1 MTEVFLEK
9 EGGNSA
15 GTSVTQVRLYHYRNY
30 PELDLTLAPGLNV
43 LYGQNAQGKT
53 NLLEALYLLSS
64 TRLLRGSKDAEAI
77 LEGESQAR
85 VSAELAP
92 SRTELAIVLE
102 AGKRKI
108 ASLNKVGLPRAA
120 DLIGRLPSVCISA
133 FDMEI
138 VRGSPDSRRL
148 FLDMELSQLS
158 VAYLNHLAAYKR
170 ALEQRNALLRRSQ
183 DELVESLEFEP
194 WEAVLA
200 EHGAAIRAARQ
211 SLVAAL
217 TPHAQALQSALALEE
232 ALRLSYEPK
241 DEARAPEEALRALQT
256 SRTRDV
262 ARGSTSVGPHR
273 DDLAI
278 FVQNR
283 DARYFGSQGQQRTA
297 VLALK
302 LAACLHYRESK
313 GEMPLLLLD
322 DILSDLDES
331 RRRSLVAWI
340 VQNARQALLTCT
352 EPAAAGPG
360 LLEKATLFRV
370 ESGRIAAE

>member
-1 MTEVFLEK
+1 MTKVFLER
-9 EGGNSA
+9 EGGNLP
-15 GTSVTQVRLYHYRNY
+15 GTSVARVRLVHYRNY
-30 PELDLTLAPGLNV
+30 LELDIELSPGLNV

-77 LEGESQAR
+77 LDGEGQAR
-85 VSAELAP
+85 ISAELAP
-92 SRTELAIVLE
+92 SRTEVAIVLE

-120 DLIGRLPSVCISA
+120 NLIGRLPSVCISA

-148 FLDMELSQLS
+148 FLDIELSQLS
-158 VAYLNHLAAYKR
+158 FAYLNHLAAYKR

-183 DELVESLEFEP
+183 EQQVDSLEFEP

-200 EHGAAIRAARQ
+200 EHGAAVRNTRNK
-211 SLVAAL
+211 LVEAL
-217 TPHAQALQSALALEE
+217 TPHAQTIQNALALDE
-232 ALRLSYEPK
+232 ALRIAYESK
-241 DEARAPEEALRALQT
+241 DEAQTPEEALRALQAT
-256 SRTRDV
+256 RTRDV
-262 ARGSTSVGPHR
+262 ARGSTSIGPHR

-278 FVQNR
+278 FVQDR
-283 DARYFGSQGQQRTA
+283 DVRYFGSQGQQRTA

-302 LAACLHYRESK
+302 LASCLNHQEAK

-322 DILSDLDES
+322 DILSDLDEK
-331 RRRSLVAWI
+331 RRKSLVSWI
-340 VQNARQALLTCT
+340 LENARQALLTCT
-352 EPAAAGPG
+352 EPDAAGTG
-360 LLEKATLFRV
+360 LIEKAALYRV
-370 ESGRIAAE
+370 EAGRITAE